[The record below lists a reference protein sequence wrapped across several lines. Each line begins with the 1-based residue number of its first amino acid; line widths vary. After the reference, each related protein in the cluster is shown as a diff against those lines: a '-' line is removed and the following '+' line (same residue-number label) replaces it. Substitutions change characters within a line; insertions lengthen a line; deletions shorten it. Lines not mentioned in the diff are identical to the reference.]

1 MQKTNPVTFFYE
13 LNQDLEI
20 EYVQQMKIRT
30 TVKFIYIVKDKK
42 IDKRNYGTYTFTKVI
57 GTLNKIID
65 ENTDFFISFSNKLRI
80 KLTDH
85 KSNL

>member
-20 EYVQQMKIRT
+20 ELCPTNENSDNSQVYLHR
-30 TVKFIYIVKDKK
+30 KDKK
-42 IDKRNYGTYTFTKVI
+42 IDKRNYGTVLSQKVI

-65 ENTDFFISFSNKLRI
+65 ENTDLFISFSNKLRI
-80 KLTDH
+80 
-85 KSNL
+85 S